1 MLKVVQDTR
10 DGFVEL
16 MKDMI
21 SIKSYTCE
29 EKEFADF
36 LLARLSKVEGV
47 DEAFIDGA
55 GNMCAI
61 IRGDGTGPNVLLN
74 GHMDAV
80 FEGNLDNWAPYDP
93 YKPEIVDGKL
103 IGRGISDL
111 KGGLAAQ
118 VCAFEAIAA
127 EVVKSGKKLPGDL
140 IFLGVVQEEPAEM
153 FGMEYFFDHTMAEKN
168 IKADCVFL
176 CEPSSLDLAIAQR
189 GKVELVVKTYGKC
202 AHSSAPEEGINAL
215 EHMVPVLKNIFE
227 HNGIDLQEDAIG
239 RTPITVTNCIVKPG
253 GTLSCIPDECEISID
268 RRYAPTQKLEDLVA
282 EFEAMFEEIKKDIPD
297 FNATVEPRVYEET
310 SYTGYTNAVKKYH
323 PAWATP
329 KDNEFVEK
337 SLKALHGLG
346 QDPKLKQWKFGTDG
360 GTTCAEH
367 GIPTIGYSGAM
378 ESQAHQPKEYVDVE
392 DMVKTYEGYVAILAE
407 IYGIDLA
414 AFN

>member
-1 MLKVVQDTR
+1 MLKVVENRR
-10 DGFVEL
+10 DNFIDL
-16 MKDMI
+16 MKEMI
-21 SIKSYTCE
+21 SIRSYTCE
-29 EKEFADF
+29 EKEFAEM
-36 LLARLSKVEGV
+36 LMNRLSGLPGV

-61 IRGDGTGPNVLLN
+61 IRGEGNGPAVMLN

-80 FEGNLDNWAPYDP
+80 FEGNLENWAPYNP
-93 YKPEIVDGKL
+93 YVPEIVDGKL

-111 KGGLAAQ
+111 KGGLAAH
-118 VCAFEAIAA
+118 VCAFEDIAA
-127 EVVKSGKKLPGDL
+127 YVAKTGKKLPGDL

-153 FGMEYFFDHTMAEKN
+153 FGMEYFFDVTMKEKD
-168 IKADCVFL
+168 IKCDLVYL

-189 GKVELVVKTYGKC
+189 GKVELVVRTYGKC

-215 EHMVPVLKNIFE
+215 EHMIPVLQRIFAHE
-227 HNGIDLQEDAIG
+227 GIDLQNDAIG

-268 RRYAPTQKLEDLVA
+268 RRYAPAQKLEDLVK
-282 EFEAMFEEIKKDIPD
+282 EFEVMFEEIKKNIPD
-297 FNATVEPRVYEET
+297 FKATVEPRVYEET
-310 SYTGYTNAVKKYH
+310 SWTGYTNAVKKYH

-329 KDNEFVEK
+329 ADHEFVK
-337 SLKALHGLG
+337 ATIKALEAVG
-346 QDPKLKQWKFGTDG
+346 QTPKTKQWKFGTDG
-360 GTTCAEH
+360 GTTCAIH

-392 DMVKTYEGYVAILAE
+392 DMVKTYEGYVSILAE
-407 IYGIDLA
+407 LYGIA
-414 AFN
+414 ADEI

>member
-61 IRGDGTGPNVLLN
+61 IRGDGTGPNILLN